1 MGILG
6 NIHPTVFIENF
17 KNSGSQMLA
26 KVSSGSQNYLWKACS
41 NIVGLWW
48 SPRIY
53 ISNKLPGDSLGIGA
67 TLWGALYW
75 VPGIEDKTRGLWV
88 SLPKE
93 PTARL
98 WGKQTAEGDEPRT
111 KLDNP
116 NSSLG
121 SILHWNMTLDKV
133 THLLWAL
140 VSLFIKLE
148 QEQCLHTL
156 QS

>member
-93 PTARL
+93 PTARH
-98 WGKQTAEGDEPRT
+98 WGKQIAEWDEPWT

-116 NSSLG
+116 NSSPG

-148 QEQCLHTL
+148 QEHSLHTL